1 MNRHRWAILAGAL
14 LLAAIAA
21 GIAYN
26 IGVTQGA
33 EVSGRVGA
41 GYPYPHHW
49 HGPWGFG
56 FFFGPLLFFA
66 FWFLVIRG
74 LFWRGRHHR
83 HAWLEDWH
91 RREHERMWNGEDD
104 SRRG

>member
-1 MNRHRWAILAGAL
+1 MNNHRWAVIAGAL
-14 LLAAIAA
+14 LLALIV
-21 GIAYN
+21 GSIAYN
-26 IGVTQGA
+26 VGLTQGA
-33 EVSGRVGA
+33 EGSGRIAGA
-41 GYPYPHHW
+41 YPHQW

-74 LFWRGRHHR
+74 LFWGGRHR
-83 HAWLEDWH
+83 RRAWLEDWH

-104 SRRG
+104 PHRR